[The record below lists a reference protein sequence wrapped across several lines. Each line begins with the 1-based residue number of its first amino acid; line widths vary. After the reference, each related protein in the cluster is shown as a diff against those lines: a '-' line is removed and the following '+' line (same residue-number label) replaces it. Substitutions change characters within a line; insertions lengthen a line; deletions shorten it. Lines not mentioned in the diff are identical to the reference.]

1 MLKDKYV
8 VFKKEEFDKWIQTG
22 ASGPASGDE
31 PESLA
36 DHFVL
41 RSKDVFAAPAL
52 HGYGHTIQSM
62 LDVDAV
68 LRERTGRGLLTEDQR
83 ESFGQ
88 LADDIVMLAL
98 EWQRRVSKLPD

>member
-8 VFKKEEFDKWIQTG
+8 VFKKDDFAKWVHGGEEPDMLV
-22 ASGPASGDE
+22 DC
-31 PESLA
+31 
-36 DHFVL
+36 FVL

-62 LDVDAV
+62 LDVDGV
-68 LRERTGRGLLTEDQR
+68 LRERTGHGLLTDDQR
-83 ESFGQ
+83 ESFSA